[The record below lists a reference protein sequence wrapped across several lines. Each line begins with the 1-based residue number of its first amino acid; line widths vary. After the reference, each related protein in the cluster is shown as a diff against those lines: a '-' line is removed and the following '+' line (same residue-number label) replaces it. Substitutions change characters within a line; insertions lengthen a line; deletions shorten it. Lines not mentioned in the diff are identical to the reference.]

1 MTINKVVDF
10 HCDIDGGAQ
19 CISFHMT
26 CDSLQDLINEC
37 EIIKQYLNI
46 YDKQLI
52 PGKMDNTRDWKYKIG
67 FYEAMNGTV
76 TVGAI

>member
-10 HCDIDGGAQ
+10 SCEIEGGAQ
-19 CISFHMT
+19 FISFHMT
-26 CDSLQDLINEC
+26 CNTLQDLISEC

-52 PGKMDNTRDWKYKIG
+52 PGKIDNTKDWKYKIG
-67 FYEAMNGTV
+67 FYEARGGLV